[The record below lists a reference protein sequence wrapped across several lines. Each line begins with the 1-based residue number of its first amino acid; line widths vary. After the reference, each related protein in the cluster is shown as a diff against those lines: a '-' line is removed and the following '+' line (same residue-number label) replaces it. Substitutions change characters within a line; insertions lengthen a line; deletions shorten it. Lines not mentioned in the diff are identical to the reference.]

1 MARFTTDEAGS
12 GVVTY
17 SKRRRGNGRSTC
29 KGVVNDTA
37 GSLARFERE
46 SAAGS
51 RRGVSGTCA
60 SGIPSTGADQA
71 ALVSSTSVGLEET
84 LSRERPASPSWGW
97 CAAGSCARWAATS
110 GVLDEIFDACVRA
123 G

>member
-1 MARFTTDEAGS
+1 M
-12 GVVTY
+12 VTY
-17 SKRRRGNGRSTC
+17 SKRRRGNARSAC
-29 KGVVNDTA
+29 KGVVNDTT
-37 GSLARFERE
+37 GSLARRECE

-71 ALVSSTSVGLEET
+71 TLVSSTGVGLEET
-84 LSRERPASPSWGW
+84 LSRERPASSSWGW
-97 CAAGSCARWAATS
+97 CAAGSCARWGTS
-110 GVLDEIFDACVRA
+110 GVLDKIFYACGRA